1 MRARLLTPRVFSV
14 LVAMSLFLAA
24 CEDQGNEGD
33 DNLLTG
39 ASLIVVIVIVAIIA
53 WALMR
58 RRGRS

>member
-1 MRARLLTPRVFSV
+1 MRARLLSPRIVSA
-14 LVAMSLFLAA
+14 LLAMSLFLAA

-39 ASLIVVIVIVAIIA
+39 ASLVVVIIIVAVVA

>member
-1 MRARLLTPRVFSV
+1 MRARLLSPRVVSAV
-14 LVAMSLFLAA
+14 LAMSLFLAA

-39 ASLIVVIVIVAIIA
+39 GSLILVIIVVAIVA